1 MCGLQPDYRD
11 EKCLKTQCCYLIYC
25 SPNTI
30 LTADRQRLKNVNA
43 SVNNVQVVAVD
54 RPGGAAAM
62 NIEKTF

>member
-1 MCGLQPDYRD
+1 
-11 EKCLKTQCCYLIYC
+11 LKTQCCYLIYC

-54 RPGGAAAM
+54 RPGGAAIM
-62 NIEKTF
+62 NIDKTF